1 MQHAHIFELEPPV
14 PPSPYT
20 TDVLIVGAG
29 ASGLTM
35 AVELARRGVDFRLI
49 EKAPEAFRGSRGKG
63 IQPRTQEV
71 FEDLGVI
78 DRLVSRAGVYPPQ
91 RLYDANGGFEDQPV
105 VEPVDPT
112 PTEPYMIALLAPQ
125 FVTEGALRERLAE
138 LGHAPAFGRQ
148 LVGFDQS
155 ADGLDVRVVG
165 SDGESVWRVRYLIGA
180 DGGRSF
186 VRGALQLGF
195 PGETLGVRAIVA
207 DVHATGASRDAWHR
221 WGDGTRSQI
230 ALCPLAGTDMF
241 QLQGPVPLE
250 GDIDL
255 SADGLSGLLAER
267 TGRRDLKV
275 TEVLWAS
282 VFNMNAR
289 LADRYR
295 QGRVFLVGD
304 AAHIHPPTGGQ
315 GLNTSVQDAYN
326 LGWKLA
332 SVLRGAPE
340 DLLDT
345 YEEERREIAAGVLGL
360 STKLLKAMQ
369 ERADRSRGRETY
381 QLNIGYPHSSLS
393 LGDSPRQTGVLAGDR
408 APDGRLQGAGGL
420 PTRVFSVLKGT
431 HWTLIGF
438 GVSLTAGPAPRAGL
452 HIHRIGD
459 QGDLADANGDFEAA
473 YGLQA
478 GEWTLIRPDG
488 YVGAIVTGDRLG
500 DLEPYLAMVGL
511 AADQAH
517 S

>member
-1 MQHAHIFELEPPV
+1 MPTPLF
-14 PPSPYT
+14 T
-20 TDVLIVGAG
+20 TDVLVVGAG
-29 ASGLTM
+29 AAGLTL
-35 AVELARRGVDFRLI
+35 AVELARRGIDFCLI

-91 RLYDANGGFEDQPV
+91 RVYDANGGFEDQPV
-105 VEPVDPT
+105 VEPVEPT
-112 PTEPYMIALLAPQ
+112 PAEPYMIPLLAPQ
-125 FVTEGALRERLAE
+125 FITEGALRERLAE
-138 LGHAPAFGRQ
+138 LGHTPSFGRE
-148 LVGFDQS
+148 LVGFDQN
-155 ADGLDVRVVG
+155 ADGANARVLG
-165 SDGESVWRVRYLIGA
+165 PGGESVYRVRYLVGA

-186 VRGALQLGF
+186 VRAALKLGF

-207 DVHATGASRDAWHR
+207 DVHAIGLSRDAWHR
-221 WGDGTRSQI
+221 WGEGTRSQI

-255 SADGLSGLLAER
+255 SAEGLTALLVER
-267 TGRRDLKV
+267 TGRHDIEV

-289 LADRYR
+289 LADSYR

-315 GLNTSVQDAYN
+315 GLNTSVQDSYN

-332 SVLRGAPE
+332 GVLRGAPE
-340 DLLDT
+340 ELLDT

-369 ERADRSRGRETY
+369 ERADRSRGREIH
-381 QLNIGYPHSSLS
+381 QLNVGYPHSSLLLS
-393 LGDSPRQTGVLAGDR
+393 ATPRETGVRAGDR
-408 APDGRLQGAGGL
+408 APDAPLRGAGGL

-431 HWTLIGF
+431 HWTLIGV
-438 GVSLTAGPAPRAGL
+438 GVSRTAGLAPRLGL

-459 QGDLADANGDFEAA
+459 EGDLTDAYGDFAAA
-473 YGLQA
+473 YGLEA
-478 GEWTLIRPDG
+478 GEWMLIRPDG
-488 YVGAIVTGDRLG
+488 YVGAIVAGDRLD
-500 DLEPYLAMVGL
+500 DLEPYLARVGL
-511 AADQAH
+511 APHHAL